1 MNHLNPYWKEAIF
14 SLEELCYGDLNCPLK
29 ISVLDYED
37 NGKHRTIG
45 EFETNIS
52 TLVDRISIKGNADRD
67 RAFEIFFDED
77 LSTSRG
83 LIVVVKADL
92 HLEQG
97 QSLTAMEC

>member
-1 MNHLNPYWKEAIF
+1 
-14 SLEELCYGDLNCPLK
+14 
-29 ISVLDYED
+29 
-37 NGKHRTIG
+37 
-45 EFETNIS
+45 
-52 TLVDRISIKGNADRD
+52 VDRIAIKGNADRD